1 MKSSVLQ
8 AILDRRSIRDYRPEQ
23 ITGEQLQALISAALA
38 SPSAMDRQPW
48 HFTVVQNPEIL
59 AQISRAS
66 IEEQKRTAD
75 EETLQKLNQPD
86 ADIYFH
92 APTVFF
98 ISCSPSSSF
107 WCYLDCGIAA
117 ENIALA
123 AQGIGLG
130 SVILGSPNEAFVEP
144 QAEKL
149 RKLLKLPQG
158 HEVVLSVGVGVP
170 QENPPAHVVKEGR
183 YHIL

>member
-66 IEEQKRTAD
+66 D

-98 ISCSPSSSF
+98 ISCEPSASF
-107 WCYLDCGIAA
+107 WSYLDCGIAA

>member
-1 MKSSVLQ
+1 MKSTVLE
-8 AILDRRSIRDYRPEQ
+8 AILDRRSIRNYRREQ

-66 IEEQKRTAD
+66 IEEQKKTAD

-98 ISCSPSSSF
+98 ISCEPPLLSGAIST
-107 WCYLDCGIAA
+107 AA
-117 ENIALA
+117 LPLRTLLWPLREWALA
-123 AQGIGLG
+123 A
-130 SVILGSPNEAFVEP
+130 
-144 QAEKL
+144 
-149 RKLLKLPQG
+149 
-158 HEVVLSVGVGVP
+158 
-170 QENPPAHVVKEGR
+170 
-183 YHIL
+183 